1 MGVCVVISPSETND
15 QLCGTNQEPHEHSP
29 SGALSHI
36 TFSDWISVLRHKV
49 FELRRIYG
57 LRGHGCVHLWNGPWI
72 CCPFV
77 CYELSWSPSFSAISC
92 KYWMG
97 KQSQHE
103 TLSVLIKDA
112 IYMATHAQTHTHHHA
127 QLEQLQSWS
136 AAIRVQKCVCG
147 CGILRH
153 SSRRKASSSL
163 KDEGGWNLLCTL
175 GTRIT
180 QNASVMF
187 RWWLGKQRKTFDLQS
202 IWLRTS
208 LCLFTGKHIFFVL
221 ALFWFL

>member
-49 FELRRIYG
+49 FELRRIDG
-57 LRGHGCVHLWNGPWI
+57 LRGHGCVHLRNGPWI

-136 AAIRVQKCVCG
+136 AAIRVQKCVCVVVEY
-147 CGILRH
+147 CAILQEEKPPVLWRM
-153 SSRRKASSSL
+153 KG
-163 KDEGGWNLLCTL
+163 DE
-175 GTRIT
+175 IY
-180 QNASVMF
+180 F
-187 RWWLGKQRKTFDLQS
+187 
-202 IWLRTS
+202 
-208 LCLFTGKHIFFVL
+208 
-221 ALFWFL
+221 AL